1 MHPEAEYRIET
12 ATLVFKEERETFLVA
27 RGLWP
32 ELPGELT
39 PMVLFLAINRQK
51 VPFLWGIRLPG
62 EDGRHDE
69 WNASALEAAELAQR
83 DWVRVVAN
91 MSLGAYEVFSA
102 SGNIPEPEWPTQS
115 FQEIL
120 KIAFKGR
127 FIDQLDHPA
136 ICAANPNLTIMER
149 RQLISPPASPAPH
162 PYAELVREM
171 TEEEYLALRDDIQRQ
186 GQLEPVIFYQDHIL
200 DGRHRYR
207 ACRDLGISPVCE
219 ELLGTEAEAG
229 AFVIS
234 QNTHRRHLTASERK
248 KLVASALVSDPS
260 QSDRQIAPVQS
271 VSPRI
276 PSRHT
281 VERWN
286 QLRKLRNCRP
296 ERGGMA
302 SRVCCRQLSQR
313 PRLKP
318 ILRLQTPMPRSSRSE
333 SCCWPCVRRHALWG
347 QGRVSAA

>member
-1 MHPEAEYRIET
+1 MNANHIEILNTEAVQVDPFDVSNLTLGQNFADASGVRKLLLTVPVRKPNKQDFVRVHPAAEYRIET

-27 RGLWP
+27 RDLWP

-136 ICAANPNLTIMER
+136 IR
-149 RQLISPPASPAPH
+149 R
-162 PYAELVREM
+162 
-171 TEEEYLALRDDIQRQ
+171 LR
-186 GQLEPVIFYQDHIL
+186 G
-200 DGRHRYR
+200 
-207 ACRDLGISPVCE
+207 
-219 ELLGTEAEAG
+219 
-229 AFVIS
+229 
-234 QNTHRRHLTASERK
+234 
-248 KLVASALVSDPS
+248 
-260 QSDRQIAPVQS
+260 
-271 VSPRI
+271 
-276 PSRHT
+276 
-281 VERWN
+281 
-286 QLRKLRNCRP
+286 
-296 ERGGMA
+296 
-302 SRVCCRQLSQR
+302 
-313 PRLKP
+313 
-318 ILRLQTPMPRSSRSE
+318 E
-333 SCCWPCVRRHALWG
+333 S
-347 QGRVSAA
+347 